1 MNYTNPEILF
11 TSYVSTFVNR
21 EDELKCDGLTLA
33 ARVEGLLWP
42 WRCGPG
48 LGYSDARTVCGARV
62 AGSGPTARLSRE

>member
-33 ARVEGLLWP
+33 ARVF
-42 WRCGPG
+42 
-48 LGYSDARTVCGARV
+48 
-62 AGSGPTARLSRE
+62 LSPNW